1 MPSNQPYRCR
11 KMTLNMTATNS
22 GSPDSDTE
30 SNLDNVDDN
39 DEDIRHATARR
50 GTTERPATAR
60 ERANQLAQRVYGC
73 PAPRP
78 RRDGNGVPLPRRPNP
93 QRLKRKYA
101 SPRESRAHERFI
113 RKEQLNLL
121 GIDGGPQSIEA
132 LEIISNMLGDRQQ
145 YYAGVKE
152 VSMLMIYEA
161 AYIQRWEIASGLE
174 GHAALVQASER
185 DYTEVTP
192 YFLRI
197 PTLEDVERVRKR
209 ARNMSR
215 TRAAAPPLSEADRA
229 DAV

>member
-78 RRDGNGVPLPRRPNP
+78 RRDGNQWCTAPATTQPP
-93 QRLKRKYA
+93 
-101 SPRESRAHERFI
+101 
-113 RKEQLNLL
+113 
-121 GIDGGPQSIEA
+121 
-132 LEIISNMLGDRQQ
+132 
-145 YYAGVKE
+145 
-152 VSMLMIYEA
+152 A
-161 AYIQRWEIASGLE
+161 AEE
-174 GHAALVQASER
+174 KVCF
-185 DYTEVTP
+185 P
-192 YFLRI
+192 
-197 PTLEDVERVRKR
+197 
-209 ARNMSR
+209 
-215 TRAAAPPLSEADRA
+215 
-229 DAV
+229 

>member
-39 DEDIRHATARR
+39 DEDIWHATARR

-121 GIDGGPQSIEA
+121 GIDGGPRYTS
-132 LEIISNMLGDRQQ
+132 DT
-145 YYAGVKE
+145 YCPDV
-152 VSMLMIYEA
+152 
-161 AYIQRWEIASGLE
+161 GLN
-174 GHAALVQASER
+174 
-185 DYTEVTP
+185 
-192 YFLRI
+192 I
-197 PTLEDVERVRKR
+197 C
-209 ARNMSR
+209 
-215 TRAAAPPLSEADRA
+215 TRALWYDRTAYEQTLSLHFGVGEMRTH
-229 DAV
+229 

>member
-1 MPSNQPYRCR
+1 
-11 KMTLNMTATNS
+11 
-22 GSPDSDTE
+22 
-30 SNLDNVDDN
+30 
-39 DEDIRHATARR
+39 
-50 GTTERPATAR
+50 
-60 ERANQLAQRVYGC
+60 
-73 PAPRP
+73 
-78 RRDGNGVPLPRRPNP
+78 
-93 QRLKRKYA
+93 
-101 SPRESRAHERFI
+101 
-113 RKEQLNLL
+113 
-121 GIDGGPQSIEA
+121 
-132 LEIISNMLGDRQQ
+132 MLGDRQQ